1 MVGVWP
7 FFWSCLCWRVDSLR
21 PTRPE
26 VVELRPVGRDI
37 TKTLDQFAIL
47 VIDYGRLVF
56 WTLVGMAFVVM
67 VLVAVIAAIV
77 WGVSLL

>member
-1 MVGVWP
+1 M
-7 FFWSCLCWRVDSLR
+7 
-21 PTRPE
+21 
-26 VVELRPVGRDI
+26 GRDI

-67 VLVAVIAAIV
+67 VLVAVITVIV